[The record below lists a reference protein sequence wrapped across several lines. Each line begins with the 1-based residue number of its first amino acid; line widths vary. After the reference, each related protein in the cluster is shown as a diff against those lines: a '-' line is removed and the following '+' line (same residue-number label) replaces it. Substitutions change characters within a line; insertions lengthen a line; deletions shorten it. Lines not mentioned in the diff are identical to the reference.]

1 MRLRPAAPIS
11 NSRDERVFVT
21 SRESD
26 FGDKGGPVSTAED
39 TLGTEKFHAAPPETR
54 KTKPAVD
61 PSRLQHRNLRADEF
75 WRPMFDVD
83 RETFIDHKWQMKN
96 SLYQEKKLIEML
108 DGIAPPAFIEDAKK
122 GFNLAPMAVRVTPYL
137 LSLID
142 WQDPW
147 NDPIRT
153 QFIPLA
159 SRLFEDHPMLTLD
172 SLHEQEDAPVP
183 GLTHR
188 YQDKALFLPL
198 NTCPVYCR
206 FCTRSY
212 AIGVDTETVEK
223 VDLKVDPKRW
233 EQAFEYIASR
243 PELEDIVISG
253 GDAFNLPAKY
263 IQMIGERLLNMPN
276 IRRIRFATK
285 GPAVM
290 PMKILTDTEWLD
302 ALTTVNELGRKL
314 HKHVCLHTHFNNPN
328 EITEITRQSMN
339 VLFERG
345 ITLRNQSVLQA
356 GVNDT
361 PEVMEQLVR
370 RLAEVNVH
378 PYYVYQH
385 DMVRG
390 VEDLRTSLQTNIDIE
405 KHIRGS
411 VAGFNTPTF
420 VVDAPE
426 GGGKRVAHSFEYYNR
441 ETGVSVYTA
450 PSVKPGKKFLYF
462 DPLHSL
468 SADVQKRW
476 FDVVERRIMIDE
488 ALNATRD

>member
-1 MRLRPAAPIS
+1 M
-11 NSRDERVFVT
+11 
-21 SRESD
+21 
-26 FGDKGGPVSTAED
+26 STAEE
-39 TLGTEKFHAAPPETR
+39 TIVPEKFHAAPPEQR
-54 KTKPAVD
+54 KTKPPVD
-61 PSRLQHRNLRADEF
+61 PASLTHRNLLDGEF

-83 RETFIDHKWQMKN
+83 RETFLDFKWQMKN

-108 DGIAPPAFIEDAKK
+108 EGTAPQEFIEDAKR
-122 GFNLAPMAVRVTPYL
+122 GFHLAPMAVRVTPYL

-159 SRLFEDHPMLTLD
+159 SRLYEDHPMLTLD

-188 YQDKALFLPL
+188 YFDKALFLPL

-212 AIGVDTETVEK
+212 AIGVDTDTVEK

-233 EQAFEYIASR
+233 EQAFAYIESR

-290 PMKILTDTEWLD
+290 PMKVLSDTDWVD
-302 ALTTVNELGRKL
+302 ALTAVNDLGRKL
-314 HKHVCLHTHFNNPN
+314 HKHVCLHTHFNTPN
-328 EITEITRQSMN
+328 EITEITRESMN

-361 PEVMEQLVR
+361 TEVMQELVR
-370 RLAEVNVH
+370 RLSEINVH

-390 VEDLRTSLQTNIDIE
+390 VEDLRTSLKTNIEIE
-405 KHIRGS
+405 KFIRGS
-411 VAGFNTPTF
+411 VAGFNSPVF
-420 VVDAPE
+420 VVDAPG
-426 GGGKRVAHSFEYYNR
+426 GGGKRVAHSFEHYNT
-441 ETGVSVYTA
+441 ETGVSVFTA
-450 PSVKPGKKFLYF
+450 PSVKPGQKFLYF

-468 SADVQKRW
+468 TEDMRERW
-476 FDVVERRIMIDE
+476 RDPVERRIMVDE
-488 ALNATRD
+488 ALNACR

>member
-1 MRLRPAAPIS
+1 M
-11 NSRDERVFVT
+11 
-21 SRESD
+21 
-26 FGDKGGPVSTAED
+26 STAHK
-39 TLGTEKFHAAPPETR
+39 TELTDNHKLHAAPPETR
-54 KTKPAVD
+54 TIKPPAD
-61 PSRLQHRNLRADEF
+61 PSRLAHRNLKEGEF
-75 WRPMFDVD
+75 WRHMFDVD
-83 RETFIDHKWQMKN
+83 TQTFLDYKWQMKS

-108 DGIAPPAFIEDAKK
+108 DGVAPKSFIEDAQR
-122 GFNLAPMAVRVTPYL
+122 GFHLAPMAVRVTPYL

-142 WQDPW
+142 WKDPW

-159 SRLFEDHPMLTLD
+159 SRLFQDHPMLTLD

-188 YQDKALFLPL
+188 YPDKALFLPL

-212 AIGVDTETVEK
+212 AIGVDTDTVEK
-223 VDLKVDPKRW
+223 VDLKVDHERW
-233 EQAFEYIASR
+233 EKAFDYIESR

-253 GDAFNLPAKY
+253 GDAYNLAAKH
-263 IQMIGERLLNMPN
+263 IQALGERLLNMPN

-290 PMKILTDTEWLD
+290 PMKILSDDAWLD
-302 ALTTVNELGRKL
+302 ALTAVNDLGRTL

-328 EITEITRQSMN
+328 EITWITREAMN
-339 VLFERG
+339 VLYERG
-345 ITLRNQSVLQA
+345 ILVRNQSVLQT
-356 GVNDT
+356 GVNDSKET
-361 PEVMEQLVR
+361 MELLVR
-370 RLAEVNVH
+370 RLGEINVH

-390 VEDLRTSLQTNIDIE
+390 VEDLRTSLKTNNEIE
-405 KHIRGS
+405 KHVRGTL
-411 VAGFNTPTF
+411 AGFNTPTF
-420 VVDAPE
+420 VVDAPG
-426 GGGKRVAHSFEYYNR
+426 GGGKRVAHSFEYYNE

-450 PSVKPGKKFLYF
+450 PSVKPGQYFLYY

-468 SADVQKRW
+468 SEEMQKRW
-476 FDVVERRIMIDE
+476 QDPVEQRIMVDQ
-488 ALNATRD
+488 ALAAAKKRQGR

>member
-1 MRLRPAAPIS
+1 M
-11 NSRDERVFVT
+11 
-21 SRESD
+21 
-26 FGDKGGPVSTAED
+26 STAEE
-39 TLGTEKFHAAPPETR
+39 TIVPEKFHAAPPEQR
-54 KTKPAVD
+54 KTKPPVD
-61 PSRLQHRNLRADEF
+61 PASLTHRNLLDGEF

-83 RETFIDHKWQMKN
+83 RETFLDFKWQMKN

-108 DGIAPPAFIEDAKK
+108 EGTAPQEFIEDAKR
-122 GFNLAPMAVRVTPYL
+122 GFHLAPMAVRVTPYL

-159 SRLFEDHPMLTLD
+159 SRLYEDHPMLTLD

-188 YQDKALFLPL
+188 YFDKALFLPL

-212 AIGVDTETVEK
+212 AIGVDTDTVEK

-233 EQAFEYIASR
+233 EQAFAYIESR

-290 PMKILTDTEWLD
+290 PMKVLSDTDWVD
-302 ALTTVNELGRKL
+302 ALTAVNDLGRKL
-314 HKHVCLHTHFNNPN
+314 HKHVCLHTHFNTPN
-328 EITEITRQSMN
+328 EITEITRVAMN

-361 PEVMEQLVR
+361 TEVMQELVR
-370 RLAEVNVH
+370 RLSEINVH

-390 VEDLRTSLQTNIDIE
+390 VEDLRTSLKTNIDIE
-405 KHIRGS
+405 KFIRGS
-411 VAGFNTPTF
+411 VAGFNSPVF
-420 VVDAPE
+420 VVDAPG
-426 GGGKRVAHSFEYYNR
+426 GGGKRVAHSFEHYNT
-441 ETGVSVYTA
+441 ETGVSVFTA
-450 PSVKPGKKFLYF
+450 PSVKPGQKFLYF

-468 SADVQKRW
+468 TEDMRERW
-476 FDVVERRIMIDE
+476 RDPVERRIMVDE
-488 ALNATRD
+488 ALNACR

>member
-1 MRLRPAAPIS
+1 M
-11 NSRDERVFVT
+11 
-21 SRESD
+21 
-26 FGDKGGPVSTAED
+26 STAEE
-39 TLGTEKFHAAPPETR
+39 TIVPEKFHAAPPEQR
-54 KTKPAVD
+54 KTKPPVD
-61 PSRLQHRNLRADEF
+61 PASLTHRNLLDGEF

-83 RETFIDHKWQMKN
+83 RETFLDFKWQMKN

-108 DGIAPPAFIEDAKK
+108 EGTAPQEFIEDAKR
-122 GFNLAPMAVRVTPYL
+122 GFHLAPMAVRVTPYL

-159 SRLFEDHPMLTLD
+159 SRLYEDHPMLTLD

-188 YQDKALFLPL
+188 YFDKALFLPL

-212 AIGVDTETVEK
+212 AIGVDTDTVEK

-233 EQAFEYIASR
+233 EQAFAYIESR

-290 PMKILTDTEWLD
+290 PMKVLSDTDWVD
-302 ALTTVNELGRKL
+302 ALSAVNDLGRKL
-314 HKHVCLHTHFNNPN
+314 HKHVCLHTHFNTPN
-328 EITEITRQSMN
+328 EITEITREAMN

-361 PEVMEQLVR
+361 TEVMQELVR
-370 RLAEVNVH
+370 RLSEINVH

-390 VEDLRTSLQTNIDIE
+390 VEDLRTSLKTNIEIE
-405 KHIRGS
+405 KFIRGS
-411 VAGFNTPTF
+411 VAGFNSPVF
-420 VVDAPE
+420 VVDAPG
-426 GGGKRVAHSFEYYNR
+426 GGGKRVAHSFEHYNT
-441 ETGVSVYTA
+441 ETGVSVFTA
-450 PSVKPGKKFLYF
+450 PSVKPGQQFLYF

-468 SADVQKRW
+468 TEDMRERW
-476 FDVVERRIMIDE
+476 RDPVERRIMVDE
-488 ALNATRD
+488 ALNACR

>member
-1 MRLRPAAPIS
+1 M
-11 NSRDERVFVT
+11 
-21 SRESD
+21 
-26 FGDKGGPVSTAED
+26 STAEE
-39 TLGTEKFHAAPPETR
+39 TIVPEKFHAAPPEQR
-54 KTKPAVD
+54 KTKPPVD
-61 PSRLQHRNLRADEF
+61 PASLTHRNLLDGEF

-83 RETFIDHKWQMKN
+83 RETFLDFKWQMKN

-108 DGIAPPAFIEDAKK
+108 EGTAPQEFIEDAKR
-122 GFNLAPMAVRVTPYL
+122 GFHLAPMAVRVTPYL

-159 SRLFEDHPMLTLD
+159 SRLYEDHPMLTLD

-188 YQDKALFLPL
+188 YFDKALFLPL

-212 AIGVDTETVEK
+212 AIGVDTDTVEK

-233 EQAFEYIASR
+233 EQAFAYIESR

-290 PMKILTDTEWLD
+290 PMKVLSDTDWVD
-302 ALTTVNELGRKL
+302 ALTAVNDLGRKL
-314 HKHVCLHTHFNNPN
+314 HKHVCLHTHFNTPN
-328 EITEITRQSMN
+328 EITEITRVAMN

-361 PEVMEQLVR
+361 TEVMQELVR
-370 RLAEVNVH
+370 RLSEINVH

-405 KHIRGS
+405 KFIRGS
-411 VAGFNTPTF
+411 VAGFNSPVF
-420 VVDAPE
+420 VVDAPG
-426 GGGKRVAHSFEYYNR
+426 GGGKRVAHSFEHYNT
-441 ETGVSVYTA
+441 ETGVSVFTA
-450 PSVKPGKKFLYF
+450 PSVKPGQKFLYF

-468 SADVQKRW
+468 TEDMRERW
-476 FDVVERRIMIDE
+476 RDPVERRIMVDE
-488 ALNATRD
+488 ALNACR